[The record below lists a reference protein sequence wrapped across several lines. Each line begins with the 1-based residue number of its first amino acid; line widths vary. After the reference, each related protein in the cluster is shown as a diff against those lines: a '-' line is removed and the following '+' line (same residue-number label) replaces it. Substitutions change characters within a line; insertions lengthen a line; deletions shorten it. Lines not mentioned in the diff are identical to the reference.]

1 MVPVHLFCSCHNP
14 LTTISHNIF
23 HLTSFTYHKY
33 LTPDSLVVILRSSN
47 FPLTLPSSASLQKAL
62 MFGVVITKN
71 VISRE
76 WKFVSP
82 CSKKWF
88 SDVVIVSAG

>member
-14 LTTISHNIF
+14 LTTFSHNIF
-23 HLTSFTYHKY
+23 HLTSFIFRKY
-33 LTPDSLVVILRSSN
+33 LTPDSLVVTLRSCN
-47 FPLTLPSSASLQKAL
+47 FPLTLPSSLQKAL
-62 MFGVVITKN
+62 MFGVVTTKN

-88 SDVVIVSAG
+88 SDMVIVSAV